1 MSISDWTSVAS
12 HEDVILRLLGLLPQV
27 LTRVGV
33 HRTPT
38 GAELGLT
45 NLQMGVLGAL
55 LHRDGCT
62 MSELAENQMVV
73 RSGATRIVN
82 DLVRAGLVERQAD
95 AADRRVVRLR
105 ITPRGREVVATVH
118 REAPQVLGIILARMS
133 ESDQEALLRGLESFV
148 RAVQA
153 LDERA

>member
-1 MSISDWTSVAS
+1 VAS
-12 HEDVILRLLGLLPQV
+12 HEDVILRLLGLLPQI

-33 HRTPT
+33 HRTPA

-73 RSGATRIVN
+73 RSGATRIVT

-95 AADRRVVRLR
+95 AGDRRVVRLR
-105 ITPRGREVVATVH
+105 ITPRGREVVATIH
-118 REAPQVLGIILARMS
+118 REAPQVLDSILARMS
-133 ESDQEALLRGLESFV
+133 EADQEALLRGLESFV
-148 RAVQA
+148 CAVQS
-153 LDERA
+153 LDEQG